1 MPVPPMRFGEFVL
14 DAGNRTLLR
23 EGVPQSL
30 NARYFDAL
38 VLLVCEHGRLVR
50 KQRFFDE
57 VWAGSVVTDAALTQ
71 CIKEVRR
78 VLGDDAADPRFVR
91 TVAGHGYSFIAA
103 VEPVAGTDG
112 PGRDLPPAVAAA
124 PATQVSSHATLPV
137 APEPMGVGGTV
148 RGEALPAWLGDILAA
163 TGGGVAAGFLGGLL
177 YGTTLAFS
185 PQAQGLGTLSVVLV
199 LLALSMLVGMLG
211 AFGVGSGL
219 VLAQRLVPAPGA
231 AMLGAALGGLGVGGV
246 VKLLGSDT
254 FTLLVGQAPS
264 GITGGLEGAAI
275 GLALAFG
282 LQFAGAGNGLQRR
295 RGVLWAALCTGLA
308 GALLP
313 LLGGSMMASSL
324 ARVAAAFDGS
334 RIDMAPLGRLFGEPQ
349 FGVAAQAALGAVEG
363 AVFGGCVAAA
373 LLLTRER
380 RRATSL
386 GGRPE

>member
-1 MPVPPMRFGEFVL
+1 MPVPPLRFGEFEL
-14 DAGNRTLLR
+14 DAGNRILLR
-23 EGVPQSL
+23 GGVPQAL

-38 VLLVCEHGRLVR
+38 VLLVREHGRLVG

-78 VLGDDAADPRFVR
+78 VLGDDAADPRYVR

-103 VEPVAGTDG
+103 VEPVAEA
-112 PGRDLPPAVAAA
+112 PAAGRVGLPAEAALPETAVVSHESAAAA
-124 PATQVSSHATLPV
+124 PVPRS
-137 APEPMGVGGTV
+137 VGGTA
-148 RGEALPAWLGDILAA
+148 RSEALPAWLAELLAA

-177 YGTTLAFS
+177 YGTTQAFS

-219 VLAQRLVPAPGA
+219 LLAQRLVAAPGA
-231 AMLGAALGGLGVGGV
+231 AMVGAALGGLCVGGV

-282 LQFAGAGNGLQRR
+282 LQFAGTGDAPNLR
-295 RGVLWAALCTGLA
+295 RGVLSAALCTGLV

-313 LLGGSMMASSL
+313 PLGGSMMASSL

-349 FGVAAQAALGAVEG
+349 FGVAAQSALGAVEG
-363 AVFGGCVAAA
+363 AVFGGCVAVA
-373 LLLTRER
+373 LLLARAR
-380 RRATSL
+380 RRA
-386 GGRPE
+386 R